1 MNKHLELAIMETAK
15 VEALLTAIDDLYM
28 EDAPDQL
35 QYLHMTAMDV
45 IRRVAEEL
53 EKLSEDKRVVDVIYA
68 VNDVRSNH

>member
-15 VEALLTAIDDLYM
+15 VEALLTAIDELYM

-68 VNDVRSNH
+68 VNDVRGNH

>member
-1 MNKHLELAIMETAK
+1 MNRHLETAIIETAK
-15 VEALLTAIDDLYM
+15 VDALMTAIDELYM

-68 VNDVRSNH
+68 VNDVRGNH

>member
-15 VEALLTAIDDLYM
+15 VEALMTAIDDLYM

-68 VNDVRSNH
+68 VNDVRSSH

>member
-15 VEALLTAIDDLYM
+15 VEALMTAIDDLYM

-45 IRRVAEEL
+45 LRRVAEEL

-68 VNDVRSNH
+68 VNDARSSH

>member
-15 VEALLTAIDDLYM
+15 VEALMSAIDDLYM

-35 QYLHMTAMDV
+35 QYLHMTAMEV
-45 IRRVAEEL
+45 IRRVAAEL

-68 VNDVRSNH
+68 VNDVRSSH

>member
-15 VEALLTAIDDLYM
+15 VEALMTAIDDLYM

-45 IRRVAEEL
+45 LRRVAEEL

-68 VNDVRSNH
+68 VNDVRSSH

>member
-15 VEALLTAIDDLYM
+15 VEALMTAIDDLYM

-45 IRRVAEEL
+45 IRRVAAEL

-68 VNDVRSNH
+68 VNDVRNSH